1 MGEFLGIEQ
10 QLLTLQ
16 TFSRFSMANQL
27 SVNYWVVSMR
37 ISDDIFKSVPF
48 ETYKQRYDDNEKY
61 IEDLTL
67 DL

>member
-1 MGEFLGIEQ
+1 
-10 QLLTLQ
+10 
-16 TFSRFSMANQL
+16 
-27 SVNYWVVSMR
+27 MR
-37 ISDDIFKSVPF
+37 ISDDIFKCVPF

>member
-1 MGEFLGIEQ
+1 
-10 QLLTLQ
+10 
-16 TFSRFSMANQL
+16 MANQL
-27 SVNYWVVSMR
+27 SLNYWVVSMR